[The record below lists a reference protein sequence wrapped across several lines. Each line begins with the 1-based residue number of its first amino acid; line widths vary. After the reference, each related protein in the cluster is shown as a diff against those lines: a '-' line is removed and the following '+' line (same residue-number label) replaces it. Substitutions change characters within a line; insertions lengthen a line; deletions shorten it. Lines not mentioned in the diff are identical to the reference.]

1 VFHLEG
7 EWSTVVYWKES
18 SSMKEFQNASKRE
31 REWEEYSD
39 DKAFYSFLF
48 TARILENTVR
58 LRKWGSIL
66 LT

>member
-1 VFHLEG
+1 MEYGSLLEG
-7 EWSTVVYWKES
+7 VLFNEGIE
-18 SSMKEFQNASKRE
+18 NASKRE